1 MPVILNDLT
10 KNVPIK
16 VYSPKFFD
24 SKLTGTGKK
33 IGLLNEA
40 RNPIH
45 IDKSQNTSN
54 ENINVYKHHYSN
66 GQADVTFVPFYIIT
80 PDAWSYMTQFNR
92 PSLQS
97 LFLHNFSQKCRK
109 NLRNSTI
116 FCNFAALVLMR

>member
-10 KNVPIK
+10 KNVPVK

-33 IGLLNEA
+33 IGLLNES
-40 RNPIH
+40 RNPVH

-54 ENINVYKHHYSN
+54 ENINVFKHHYSN

-80 PDAWSYMTQFNR
+80 PDAWPYMTNINR
-92 PSLQS
+92 PDPQDLT
-97 LFLHNFSQKCRK
+97 C
-109 NLRNSTI
+109 
-116 FCNFAALVLMR
+116 FAEKYQ

>member
-45 IDKSQNTSN
+45 IDKSQN
-54 ENINVYKHHYSN
+54 EREY
-66 GQADVTFVPFYIIT
+66 QRLQT
-80 PDAWSYMTQFNR
+80 PL
-92 PSLQS
+92 LQRS
-97 LFLHNFSQKCRK
+97 G
-109 NLRNSTI
+109 
-116 FCNFAALVLMR
+116 